1 MYYFIG
7 YSTVFYGVTVILDGN
22 ALFIR
27 FYLMNHTNHFQILSL
42 SGGGFLGL
50 YQVVVLCELEEKVG
64 KPIAQCFDLLA
75 GTSIGGIVA
84 LSLALEIPA
93 ITILSAFE
101 KHGQNIFSDRSIPH
115 STLGKIIDLGRALVN
130 PKYKHDGLLNALCDF
145 IDPSAL
151 IGDLKHPVVIPTIN
165 LTKGR
170 PQVFK
175 TPHNERFERDYR
187 VRVHDVALATS
198 AAPTFF
204 PLAQVGNELF
214 TDGGLCANMPD
225 MVALHEAEY
234 FFKVPTE
241 SVYILSIGT
250 TTSQFSFSHSTGR
263 NLGILDWF
271 YDTRLM
277 SVILSS
283 QQKLTEYMLIHK
295 LGDRYFR
302 IDSIQSKAQERDL
315 GLDIATSTAQS
326 TIKGL
331 ASSALREAISSP
343 VLRGILQHTPPTPY
357 FYYGSHQRQAY

>member
-1 MYYFIG
+1 MEHA
-7 YSTVFYGVTVILDGN
+7 N
-22 ALFIR
+22 
-27 FYLMNHTNHFQILSL
+27 NFQILSL
-42 SGGGFLGL
+42 SGGGYLGL

-84 LSLALEIPA
+84 LSLALEVPA
-93 ITILSAFE
+93 TTILHAFE
-101 KHGQNIFSDRSIPH
+101 KHGASIFSDRPVPQ
-115 STLGKIIDLGRALVN
+115 STFGKMSDLGRALFN
-130 PKYKHDGLLNALCDF
+130 PKYKHDGLRNALHEF
-145 IDPSAL
+145 IDPSTL
-151 IGDLKHPVVIPTIN
+151 IGDLKHPVVVPTIN

-175 TPHNERFERDYR
+175 TPHHERFERDHR
-187 VRVHDVALATS
+187 VSVHDVALATS

-204 PLAQVGNELF
+204 PLAQIGDELF

-225 MVALHEAEY
+225 SVALHEAEY

-241 SVYILSIGT
+241 HVSILSIGT

-263 NLGILDWF
+263 NLGILNWF

-283 QQKLTEYMLIHK
+283 QQKLTEFMLLHK

-315 GLDIATSTAQS
+315 GLDVATPNAQS

-331 ASSALREAISSP
+331 ASAALREAISSP
-343 VLRGILQHTPPTPY
+343 VLRRMLQHTPPPPY
-357 FYYGSHQRQAY
+357 FYYGSHQNSDHS